1 MIRVAYGGQT
11 GDTDFIQ
18 RINTGQVELIEVIQ
32 KGAIDAII
40 EAVNVSFSIE
50 KNTYE
55 LKNFLNNPAEIGD
68 QISNS
73 KDRKS
78 LSFLG

>member
-1 MIRVAYGGQT
+1 MIRLAYGGQT

-32 KGAIDAII
+32 EGAIDAII
-40 EAVNVSFSIE
+40 EAENVNFPIE
-50 KNTYE
+50 KVTYE
-55 LKNFLNNPAEIGD
+55 LKDFLNNPSEIKD
-68 QISNS
+68 QINNG